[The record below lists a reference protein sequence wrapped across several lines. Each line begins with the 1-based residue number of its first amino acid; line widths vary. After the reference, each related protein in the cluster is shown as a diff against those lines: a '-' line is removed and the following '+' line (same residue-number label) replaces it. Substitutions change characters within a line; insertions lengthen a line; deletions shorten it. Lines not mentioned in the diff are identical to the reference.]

1 MEKLIEKAK
10 ILIEA
15 LPYIRAFSGKTV
27 VVKYGGKAMVEEQL
41 KERFAEDVVL
51 MKYVG
56 MKPVVVH
63 GGGPQINQM
72 LKRLGREPQFVRGV
86 RVTDRE
92 TMEVVEM
99 VLGGTI
105 NKEIVSRINRHG
117 GKAVGLSGKD
127 GRLITA
133 RRLRAHPAGP
143 RGKSGDR
150 SQGPPPDLGQVGEVE
165 AIDPQILS
173 NLDQDRFIPVIAPI
187 GVDKD
192 GNTYNINADLV
203 AGEIAAALKAEKLI
217 VLTDVEGILDKKKKL
232 IPTLSKKEMMRL
244 IRSGVISEGM
254 LPKVQS
260 CLTALEGGVR
270 KAHII
275 NGCVPHAL
283 LLEIFTNQGVGTE
296 IVV

>member
-187 GVDKD
+187 GVDHD

>member
-1 MEKLIEKAK
+1 VERWIEKART
-10 ILIEA
+10 LIEA
-15 LPYIRAFSGKTV
+15 LPYIRAFFGKTI
-27 VVKYGGKAMVEEQL
+27 VVKYGGKAMVEEEL
-41 KERFAEDVVL
+41 KEQFSEDIAL

-72 LKRLGREPQFVRGV
+72 LKRLGREPKFVRGV

-105 NKEIVSRINRHG
+105 NKEIVARINRHG

-133 RRLRAHPAGP
+133 RRLR
-143 RGKSGDR
+143 GKPSGSR
-150 SQGPPPDLGQVGEVE
+150 NEPLDLGQVGEVE
-165 AIDPQILS
+165 AIDPQILNS
-173 NLDQDRFIPVIAPI
+173 LDQDRFIPVIAPI

-192 GNTYNINADLV
+192 GKTYNINADLV
-203 AGEIAAALKAEKLI
+203 AGSIAAALKAEKI
-217 VLTDVEGILDKKKKL
+217 IILTDVKGILDQRKKL
-232 IPTLSKKEMMRL
+232 IPTVSKKEVMRL
-244 IRSGVISEGM
+244 IKSGVISEGM
-254 LPKVQS
+254 LPKVQC

-283 LLEIFTNQGVGTE
+283 LLEILTDRGVGTE

>member
-1 MEKLIEKAK
+1 MERLIEKART
-10 ILIEA
+10 LTEA
-15 LPYIRAFSGKTV
+15 LPYIRAFFGKTI
-27 VVKYGGKAMVEEQL
+27 VVKYGGKAMIEEEL
-41 KERFAEDVVL
+41 KEQFAKDIAL

-72 LKRLGREPQFVRGV
+72 LKRLGREPKFVRGV

-105 NKEIVSRINRHG
+105 NKEIVARINRHG

-133 RRLRAHPAGP
+133 RPLHTKPPGPGEERL
-143 RGKSGDR
+143 
-150 SQGPPPDLGQVGEVE
+150 DLGQVGEVE
-165 AIDPQILS
+165 AIDPQVLNS
-173 NLDQDRFIPVIAPI
+173 LDQDRFIPVIAPI
-187 GVDKD
+187 GVDSD
-192 GNTYNINADLV
+192 GKTYNINADLV
-203 AGEIAAALKAEKLI
+203 AGEMAAALKAEKI
-217 VLTDVEGILDKKKKL
+217 VILTDVKGILDRKKQL
-232 IPTLSKKEMMRL
+232 IPTLPKKEVMRL
-244 IRSGVISEGM
+244 IKSGVISEGM

-283 LLEIFTNQGVGTE
+283 LLEIFTDQGVGSE

>member
-1 MEKLIEKAK
+1 
-10 ILIEA
+10 
-15 LPYIRAFSGKTV
+15 
-27 VVKYGGKAMVEEQL
+27 
-41 KERFAEDVVL
+41 
-51 MKYVG
+51 

-72 LKRLGREPQFVRGV
+72 LKRLGREPKFVRGV

-105 NKEIVSRINRHG
+105 NKEIVTRINRHG

-127 GRLITA
+127 GHLITA
-133 RRLRAHPAGP
+133 RPFRMKPPGSGEKRL
-143 RGKSGDR
+143 DF
-150 SQGPPPDLGQVGEVE
+150 GQVGEVE
-165 AIDPQILS
+165 TIDPQILNS
-173 NLDQDRFIPVIAPI
+173 LDQDRFIPVIAPI
-187 GVDKD
+187 GVDRNGK
-192 GNTYNINADLV
+192 TYNINADLV
-203 AGEIAAALKAEKLI
+203 AGSMAAALKAEKLI
-217 VLTDVEGILDKKKKL
+217 VLTDVRGILDRKKKL
-232 IPTLSKKEMMRL
+232 VATLPKKEMMRF
-244 IRSGVISEGM
+244 IKSGVISEGM
-254 LPKVQS
+254 LPKVQA

-283 LLEIFTNQGVGTE
+283 LLEIFTDQGVGTE

>member
-1 MEKLIEKAK
+1 MERLIEKART
-10 ILIEA
+10 LTEA
-15 LPYIRAFSGKTV
+15 LPYIRAFFGKTIV
-27 VVKYGGKAMVEEQL
+27 IKYGGKAMVEEEL
-41 KERFAEDVVL
+41 KEQFAKDIAL

-72 LKRLGREPQFVRGV
+72 LKRLGREPKFVRGV

-99 VLGGTI
+99 VLGGTV
-105 NKEIVSRINRHG
+105 NKEIVARINRHG

-133 RRLRAHPAGP
+133 RPLRAKPPGP
-143 RGKSGDR
+143 GEERL
-150 SQGPPPDLGQVGEVE
+150 DLGQVGEVE
-165 AIDPQILS
+165 AIDPQVLNS
-173 NLDQDRFIPVIAPI
+173 LDQDRFIPVIAPI
-187 GVDKD
+187 GVDRD
-192 GNTYNINADLV
+192 GKTYNINADLV
-203 AGEIAAALKAEKLI
+203 AGEMAAALKAEKI
-217 VLTDVEGILDKKKKL
+217 VILTDVKGILDRKKKL
-232 IPTLSKKEMMRL
+232 IPTLPKKDVMRL
-244 IRSGVISEGM
+244 IKSGVISEGM

-283 LLEIFTNQGVGTE
+283 LLEIFTDQGVGTE

>member
-1 MEKLIEKAK
+1 MKRWIEKTQT
-10 ILIEA
+10 LIEA
-15 LPYIRAFSGKTV
+15 LPYIRAFYGKTI
-27 VVKYGGKAMVEEQL
+27 VVKYGGKAMVDEEL
-41 KERFAEDVVL
+41 KEQFSEDVVL

-56 MKPVVVH
+56 MKPIVVH

-72 LKRLGREPQFVRGV
+72 LKRLGQEPRFVRGI

-105 NKEIVSRINRHG
+105 NKEIVARINRHG

-133 RRLRAHPAGP
+133 RRLRAKPSSMRNEP
-143 RGKSGDR
+143 L
-150 SQGPPPDLGQVGEVE
+150 DLGQVGEV
-165 AIDPQILS
+165 AAVDPEILNS
-173 NLDQDRFIPVIAPI
+173 LDQDRFIPVIAPI

-192 GNTYNINADLV
+192 GKTYNINADLV
-203 AGEIAAALKAEKLI
+203 AGAIAAALKAEKIIL
-217 VLTDVEGILDKKKKL
+217 LTDVKGILNQMKKL
-232 IPTLSKKEMMRL
+232 IPTVSKKEIMRL
-244 IRSGVISEGM
+244 IKSGVISEGM
-254 LPKVQS
+254 LPKVQA
-260 CLTALEGGVR
+260 CLTALEGGVH

-275 NGCVPHAL
+275 DGRVSHAL
-283 LLEIFTNQGVGTE
+283 LLEILTDQGVGTE

>member
-1 MEKLIEKAK
+1 MKRWIEKTQT
-10 ILIEA
+10 LIEA
-15 LPYIRAFSGKTV
+15 LPYIRAFYGKTI
-27 VVKYGGKAMVEEQL
+27 VVKYGGKAMVDEEL
-41 KERFAEDVVL
+41 KEQFSEDVVL

-56 MKPVVVH
+56 MKPIVVH

-72 LKRLGREPQFVRGV
+72 LKRLGQEPRFVRGI

-105 NKEIVSRINRHG
+105 NKEIVARINRHG

-133 RRLRAHPAGP
+133 RRLRAKP
-143 RGKSGDR
+143 SGMR
-150 SQGPPPDLGQVGEVE
+150 NEPLDLGQVGEV
-165 AIDPQILS
+165 AAVDPEILNS
-173 NLDQDRFIPVIAPI
+173 LDQDRFIPVIAPI

-192 GNTYNINADLV
+192 GKTYNINADLV
-203 AGEIAAALKAEKLI
+203 AGAIAAALKAEKIIL
-217 VLTDVEGILDKKKKL
+217 LTDVKGILNQMKKL
-232 IPTLSKKEMMRL
+232 IPTVSKKEIMRL
-244 IRSGVISEGM
+244 IKSGVISEGM
-254 LPKVQS
+254 LPKVQA
-260 CLTALEGGVR
+260 CLTALEGGVH

-275 NGCVPHAL
+275 DGRVSHAL
-283 LLEIFTNQGVGTE
+283 LLEILTDQGVGTE

>member
-1 MEKLIEKAK
+1 MKRWIEKTQT
-10 ILIEA
+10 LIEA
-15 LPYIRAFSGKTV
+15 LPYIRAFYGKTI
-27 VVKYGGKAMVEEQL
+27 VVKYGGKAMVDEEL
-41 KERFAEDVVL
+41 KEQFSEDVVL

-56 MKPVVVH
+56 MKPIVVH

-72 LKRLGREPQFVRGV
+72 LKRLGQEPRFVRGI

-105 NKEIVSRINRHG
+105 NKEIVARINRHG

-133 RRLRAHPAGP
+133 RRLRAKP
-143 RGKSGDR
+143 SGMR
-150 SQGPPPDLGQVGEVE
+150 NEPLDLGQVGEV
-165 AIDPQILS
+165 AAVDPEILNS
-173 NLDQDRFIPVIAPI
+173 LDQDRFIPVIAPI

-192 GNTYNINADLV
+192 GKTYNINADLV
-203 AGEIAAALKAEKLI
+203 AGAIAAALKAEKIIL
-217 VLTDVEGILDKKKKL
+217 LTDVKGILNQMKKL
-232 IPTLSKKEMMRL
+232 IPTVSKKEIMRL
-244 IRSGVISEGM
+244 IKSGVISEGM
-254 LPKVQS
+254 LPKVQA
-260 CLTALEGGVR
+260 CLTALKGGVH

-275 NGCVPHAL
+275 DGRVSHAL
-283 LLEIFTNQGVGTE
+283 LLEILTDQGVGTE